1 MQPNAVFDIFLTD
14 LWKCLNYHLQNIII
28 VKKMGNPFGN
38 RFRGH
43 LIMTSTGREDDGGHK
58 KIKTK
63 TADGCRCL
71 KKRVGG

>member
-1 MQPNAVFDIFLTD
+1 
-14 LWKCLNYHLQNIII
+14 
-28 VKKMGNPFGN
+28 MGNPFGN

-71 KKRVGG
+71 KKRVGGWETTYKDIYATQNNTYIRLSWN